1 MLINKP
7 FFQFGLVVLTVLALP
22 FFLRSGIMASEILIY
37 GMVVAA
43 SNLLLGY
50 TGLLSFGQ
58 GIFFG
63 AGSYLAGIVLTRTGV
78 PVGLML
84 PMAAVLGT
92 VIATLVGGF
101 SIRRQGVYFVML
113 TLAFSQLFY
122 FLAYTF
128 SDLTGGDN
136 GLLDLPRPTLNGVQL
151 VDPWSYYAY
160 VGVCFVLVF
169 AAMLMVTQSTF
180 GRTLIAVR
188 ENEERAAAIGFPVRV
203 FKIAAFAIS
212 GAVTAFAGA
221 LHAMLI
227 GVAPLSSIEYHTSE
241 IILVMTIIGGSSSL
255 YASVLGASFYLL
267 MADTLSSIW
276 PRWLLLLG
284 LMLVVVAL
292 FLQKGLWGLVEKV
305 YALLTHS
312 RVPPEVDPANL
323 GTDTPAKGE

>member
-7 FFQFGLVVLTVLALP
+7 LFQFALAVLTVLTLP

-37 GMVVAA
+37 GLVVAA
-43 SNLLLGY
+43 CNLLLGY

-63 AGSYLAGIVLTRTGV
+63 TGSYLAGIVLTRTGV

-84 PMAAVLGT
+84 PMAAVLGA
-92 VIATLVGGF
+92 VIATIVGGL

-128 SDLTGGDN
+128 SGLTGGDN
-136 GLLDLPRPTLNGVQL
+136 GLLDIPRPAISGTDMLQ
-151 VDPWSYYAY
+151 PWSYYSFVAI
-160 VGVCFVLVF
+160 CFLVIF
-169 AAMLMVTQSTF
+169 GAMLMITQSTF
-180 GRTLIAVR
+180 GRTLMAVR

-241 IILVMTIIGGSSSL
+241 IILVMTIIGGSTSL
-255 YASVLGASFYLL
+255 FASVLGASFYLL
-267 MADTLSSIW
+267 MADMLSTVW

-284 LMLVVVAL
+284 LVLITVAL
-292 FLQKGLWGLVEKV
+292 FMQKGLWGLVEKAW
-305 YALLTHS
+305 ALLTHT
-312 RVPPEVDPANL
+312 PEPRQPVGPEAAD
-323 GTDTPAKGE
+323 DTATNRG